1 MLKRILSLSLCF
13 AGLIYGAADAAPAKD
28 YFPVTDLFEASVTA
42 PEAYLGYGIGEQHI
56 SPAALSGYMRQ
67 LARESARVNMETIG
81 YSHERNSIDHVYISS
96 PENIRNLDSR
106 LEQHRSASSA
116 EEDILVLNLAYSVHG
131 NEASGANAVPL
142 VAYYLAAS
150 KDPKVKA
157 LLEKTIIILEPAQNP
172 DGLGR
177 FASWVNQHQG
187 STQNFDNNNRAHHE
201 PWPSGRTNHYWFDLN
216 RDWIFA
222 VHPESKARIKAY
234 QTWKPHVLG
243 DYHEMGGDIPSY
255 FFQPGH
261 PDRTHPLT
269 SQANQDLTF
278 GLAEFHAK
286 ALDKRGQA
294 YFTEERFDD
303 LYYGKASAYPDATG
317 AIGLLFEQSSVRG
330 HARELGGEEVIF
342 NDSVANQLTT
352 SLSLIWGS
360 DHYRDE
366 ILSYRFETIE
376 EQNKL
381 ANTQDVKG
389 YIFSDNGDPA
399 RAGELLKIL
408 ALHNIPVESLGAD
421 KQIGDI
427 TFKKNQAWIVRTGG
441 AQNALI
447 HSLFEIRT
455 EFKDSVF
462 YDVSSWNLPLAFNLS
477 FETLTSFNGID
488 SNLIEGDSL
497 PKAVT
502 PGNTNPVAYA
512 ISWNQFRAPH
522 LLQSFL
528 AAELHPRLAALPFS
542 GKVQSGEVKNFAA
555 GSIIVQPKSEADHAK
570 VRESLASHPDINVY
584 GLTTGLTPTGPD
596 LGSRGI
602 EAIAPVK
609 PALVVGDGIRPT
621 EAGEIRYA
629 VDKRFGIPLTI
640 LDNTALDSVNLSK
653 YTHIL
658 LADGSYKSWEKAPEI
673 LSDWVK
679 SGGVL
684 IAQKRAAEWA
694 EKQMIFDQDGE
705 NSENIKSN
713 NSDEETNSEN
723 KEDSAK
729 RRAYQDYDNDRSKKT
744 ISGAVLRAKADLT
757 HPLLFGFSDTD
768 VPVFY
773 NSDHILKEAP
783 ISYDMPLSF
792 SKDEL
797 LITGYAD
804 EKQLEKIADTPTLAL
819 HRKGKGKIVLFANNS
834 NFRAVWLGTER
845 LYANALFFTQS
856 IDSRKDD

>member
-1 MLKRILSLSLCF
+1 MIKHIIPIGLCMT
-13 AGLIYGAADAAPAKD
+13 GLIFGTAEAAPVID
-28 YFPVTDLFEASVTA
+28 FFPQTEVFEASVTT
-42 PEAYLGYGIGEQHI
+42 PEDHLGYGIGDQHI
-56 SPAALSGYMRQ
+56 SPAALSGYMGQ
-67 LARESARVNMETIG
+67 LARESDRVNIETIG
-81 YSHERNSIDHVYISS
+81 YSHERNRLNHVYISS
-96 PENIRNLDSR
+96 PDNIRNLEDR
-106 LEQHRSASSA
+106 LQQHRTATSAD
-116 EEDILVLNLAYSVHG
+116 EDILVINLAYSVHG
-131 NEASGANAVPL
+131 NEASGSNAAPL

-150 KDPKVKA
+150 KDPKVKN
-157 LLEKTIIILEPAQNP
+157 LLENTIIILEPAQNP

-177 FASWVNQHQG
+177 FATWVNQHQG
-187 STQNFDNNNRAHHE
+187 ATQNFDNNNRAHNE
-201 PWPSGRTNHYWFDLN
+201 LWPSGRTNHYWFDLN

-286 ALDKRGQA
+286 ALDDRSQP

-317 AIGLLFEQSSVRG
+317 AIGLLFEQSSTRG
-330 HARELGGEEVIF
+330 HARELGGEDVIF
-342 NDSVANQLTT
+342 EDSIANHLAT

-360 DHYRDE
+360 DYYRDE
-366 ILSYRFETIE
+366 ILSYRFETIKK
-376 EQNKL
+376 QNKL

-408 ALHNIPVESLGAD
+408 ELHNINVEKLQAD
-421 KQIGDI
+421 KQVGEVDF
-427 TFKKNQAWIVRTGG
+427 TKNHAWIVRTGG

-462 YDVSSWNLPLAFNLS
+462 YDVSTWNLPLAFNLP
-477 FETLTSFNGID
+477 FETLTSFNGIESQPIKD
-488 SNLIEGDSL
+488 VTL
-497 PKAVT
+497 PKVVSPT
-502 PGNTNPVAYA
+502 NNNPVAYA
-512 ISWNQFRAPH
+512 ISWNQFHAPH

-542 GKVQSGEVKNFAA
+542 AKVQSGGIQNFPA
-555 GSIIVQPKSEADHAK
+555 GSIIVQPKSDSGHKK
-570 VRESLASHPDINVY
+570 VRESIAAHSDVNVY

-596 LGSRGI
+596 LGSRGM
-602 EAIAPVK
+602 EAVAPVK
-609 PALVVGDGIRPT
+609 PVLIVGDGIRPT

-629 VDKRFGIPLTI
+629 VDMRFGVPLTI
-640 LDNTALDSVNLSK
+640 LDNTELGSVNLSE
-653 YTHIL
+653 YTHVL
-658 LADGSYKSWEKAPEI
+658 LADGSYKSWDKAPDI
-673 LSDWVK
+673 LSDWVQ
-679 SGGVL
+679 SGGILV
-684 IAQKRAAEWA
+684 AQKRAAKWA
-694 EKQMIFDQDGE
+694 EENLIFDKDSKKDKDE
-705 NSENIKSN
+705 KSQ
-713 NSDEETNSEN
+713 EEDQKTGTETEE
-723 KEDSAK
+723 KTAK
-729 RRAYQDYDNDRSKKT
+729 RRAYQDYDNDRSKRT
-744 ISGAVLRAKADLT
+744 ISGAVLRTEADLT
-757 HPLLFGFSDTD
+757 HPLLFGFNETD
-768 VPVFY
+768 IPVFY
-773 NSDHILKEAP
+773 NSDHILKDAP

-792 SKDEL
+792 SDDDL

-804 EKQLEKIADTPTLAL
+804 GKQLDKIADTPAIAL

-856 IDSRKDD
+856 IDIRKDD

>member
-1 MLKRILSLSLCF
+1 MLKRILPLSLCF
-13 AGLIYGAADAAPAKD
+13 AGLIYGDAEASPVED
-28 YFPVTDLFEASVTA
+28 YFPKNEIFETSVTA
-42 PEAYLGYGIGEQHI
+42 PEDHLGYGIGEQHI

-67 LARESARVNMETIG
+67 LARESARVDMKTIG

-96 PENIRNLDSR
+96 PGNIKNLEAR
-106 LEQHRSASSA
+106 LEQHRSATSA
-116 EEDILVLNLAYSVHG
+116 DEDILVLNLAYSVHG
-131 NEASGANAVPL
+131 NEASGSNAAPL

-150 KDPKVKA
+150 KDPKVKT
-157 LLEKTIIILEPAQNP
+157 LLEKTIIILEPVQNP

-187 STQNFDNNNRAHHE
+187 NTQNFDNNNRAHHE
-201 PWPSGRTNHYWFDLN
+201 QWPSGRTNHYWFDLN

-303 LYYGKASAYPDATG
+303 LYYGKASAYPDSTG

-330 HARELGGEEVIF
+330 HARKLGGEEVVF
-342 NDSVANQLTT
+342 NDSIANQLTT

-360 DHYRDE
+360 DHYRDD
-366 ILSYRFETIE
+366 ILSYRFETIQ
-376 EQNKL
+376 EQDEL
-381 ANTQDVKG
+381 ASTQDVKG

-408 ALHNIPVESLGAD
+408 ALHNIPVEKLKSD
-421 KQIGDI
+421 KQVGDVN
-427 TFKKNQAWIVRTGG
+427 FRKDQAWIVRTGG

-462 YDVSSWNLPLAFNLS
+462 YDVSSWNLPLAFNLP

-488 SNLIEGDSL
+488 SSPIQGAAL

-502 PGNTNPVAYA
+502 PGNDNPVAYA

-528 AAELHPRLAALPFS
+528 TAELHPRLAALPFS
-542 GKVQSGEVKNFAA
+542 AKVQSGGIKNFAA
-555 GSIIVQPKSEADHAK
+555 GSIIVQPKSEAEHKK
-570 VRESLASHPDINVY
+570 VRESLASHSGINVY
-584 GLTTGLTPTGPD
+584 GLTTGLTPMGPD
-596 LGSRGI
+596 LGSRGM

-609 PALVVGDGIRPT
+609 PALIVGDGIRPT

-629 VDKRFGIPLTI
+629 VDMRFGVPLTI
-640 LDNTALDSVNLSK
+640 LDNTALGSVNLSD

-658 LADGSYKSWEKAPEI
+658 LADGSYKSWKDAPEF
-673 LSDWVK
+673 LSNWVK
-679 SGGVL
+679 DGGILV
-684 IAQKRAAEWA
+684 AQKRAAEWA
-694 EKQMIFDQDGE
+694 EVNMIFDQDDKK
-705 NSENIKSN
+705 SENRESQEGSKEIEK
-713 NSDEETNSEN
+713 DIVEEAPSS
-723 KEDSAK
+723 K
-729 RRAYQDYDNDRSKKT
+729 AYQDYENDRSKKT

-757 HPLLFGFSDTD
+757 HPLLFGFNDAD
-768 VPVFY
+768 IPVFY
-773 NSDHILKEAP
+773 NSDHILREAP
-783 ISYDMPLSF
+783 ISYDMPLSY
-792 SKDEL
+792 SDEEL

-804 EKQLEKIADTPTLAL
+804 DKQLEKIANTPTMAL
-819 HRKGKGKIVLFANNS
+819 HRKGKGKIVLFSNNS

-856 IDSRKDD
+856 IDSRKED